1 MCDGQPAKW
10 SRRMMEAA
18 VFHTSLM
25 YLIPAH
31 HFHDQT
37 PGINAASCAEFGG
50 TVDAATLLEF
60 VDDGGNLLVV
70 LDSGASD
77 QVHLPLQC
85 GHMRAH
91 PQVAMSC
98 HLQMRRPCNL
108 PALVDA
114 VYRAQPRRLMT
125 YYSSPLRVTH
135 HASTCRFG
143 NLRRSWVWMW
153 SRRAP
158 R

>member
-1 MCDGQPAKW
+1 VYDGQPATW

-18 VFHTSLM
+18 VFHNSLM
-25 YLIPAH
+25 YLSRPIT
-31 HFHDQT
+31 FIIKL

-50 TVDAATLLEF
+50 TMDAATLLEF

-114 VYRAQPRRLMT
+114 VHRAQPRRLMT
-125 YYSSPLRVTH
+125 
-135 HASTCRFG
+135 
-143 NLRRSWVWMW
+143 
-153 SRRAP
+153 
-158 R
+158 